1 MQAMPLRNRRPPQP
15 SAACHGS
22 ASAAGQTASPQPSS
36 SSPRQT
42 RGPRETPP
50 KARKCMRPGHNEA
63 HLEEQHVAQQELA
76 DEKKNEPQESEPAR
90 RRSGALAR
98 TPPRI
103 APPRHEAQ
111 STALVAI
118 SIGYMRAVQQSEC
131 QLRNAAMP
139 LSQNGSYWFHSITR

>member
-22 ASAAGQTASPQPSS
+22 ASTAGQTASPQPSS

-63 HLEEQHVAQQELA
+63 HLEEQHVAQQELE
-76 DEKKNEPQESEPAR
+76 DEEGRRALGVRTCATAQWCSGQEASPNRAATARGAEHGLGRHQHRVHARCAAIGMPITQRSNALEPKRQH
-90 RRSGALAR
+90 ALN
-98 TPPRI
+98 PK
-103 APPRHEAQ
+103 
-111 STALVAI
+111 S
-118 SIGYMRAVQQSEC
+118 
-131 QLRNAAMP
+131 
-139 LSQNGSYWFHSITR
+139 